1 MRSSKATRYAAWGL
15 LTLITAGI
23 VYLLAR
29 PAAIEVETVLA
40 DVGLIESSITCDGRV
55 RLRHRVLISMPVAGV
70 YTPAAFEP
78 GDMVRVSHIVG
89 TYRAV
94 SLDERTDNELVKRV
108 LAAGKVVEA
117 AKTVRDGLRPQ
128 VEQLNVDAGR
138 QLRLF
143 QIGAVAQSSWEQ
155 ASLRYDQAVSELR
168 AAELRAEQL
177 EHEQQALITMINSTL
192 SRGTHIRTPLEGI
205 VLRKFVDQ
213 ERILPIGQPLYEIGT
228 FDSIEIVADVLSAD
242 AALMRVGMMA
252 LIETGQAGKITASV
266 RRIEPAAYTKIS
278 ALGIEEQRVNLV
290 LIPHQTVPLGDA
302 YRVAIKITLWRADRV
317 LRVPSNSIVVKGAD
331 TSVFVTEGDRVV
343 LQRVKLGL
351 KSRDFVEVING
362 MKKGT
367 TLVVNPPS
375 SLYSGSRITT
385 EE

>member
-1 MRSSKATRYAAWGL
+1 
-15 LTLITAGI
+15 
-23 VYLLAR
+23 
-29 PAAIEVETVLA
+29 
-40 DVGLIESSITCDGRV
+40 
-55 RLRHRVLISMPVAGV
+55 MPVAGV

-117 AKTVRDGLRPQ
+117 ARTVRDGLRPQ

-205 VLRKFVDQ
+205 LLRKFVDQ

-252 LIETGQAGKITASV
+252 LMEAGQAGKITASV

-331 TSVFVTEGDRVV
+331 TSVFVTEGDRAV

-351 KSRDFVEVING
+351 KSRDFVEVIYG

-375 SLYSGSRITT
+375 SLYSGSRISK
-385 EE
+385 E